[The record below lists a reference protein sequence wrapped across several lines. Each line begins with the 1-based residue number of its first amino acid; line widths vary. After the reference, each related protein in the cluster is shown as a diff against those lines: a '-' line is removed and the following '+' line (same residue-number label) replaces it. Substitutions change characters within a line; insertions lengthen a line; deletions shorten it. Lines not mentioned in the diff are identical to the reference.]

1 MSVAS
6 KILASLGGRRGK
18 AGVSPRSGPRASE
31 TAAKLIADG
40 DAARSRAD
48 WAAAAAAYRAALD
61 DQPEL
66 AAIWVQLGHAEKERG
81 ALEAALNAYGRATAL
96 RPLEADAFIHLAHLQ
111 KRMGLVDG
119 AILSFLSALHAGD
132 CGPDASD
139 ELMWLIN
146 HRPKQQRETLTSL
159 LKRGVAPL
167 PQRTGE
173 ARLLSQLRAILTE
186 DMAEPLRVGEPRH
199 TLVFDISDL
208 IAYYRNARLPT
219 GIQRVQIETIEGAV
233 EQGGNRDIRLCC
245 FIDGRDDWLE
255 LPLEHM
261 RAIAKL
267 STASGDRLAPEWTE
281 AMDRLRLFLSL
292 TEPFE
297 FPQGASLIN
306 LGTSWWLQNY
316 FLYVREAKAK
326 RGIRYVPFVHDM
338 IPIITPEHCVRGL
351 TQDFISWVIGVFDH
365 ADHFLVNSDAT
376 REDLIAVAAR
386 LGYTVERDDVAVI
399 ALDTDFRKPEQKRLA
414 DSELRQWG
422 LEPDGFVLF
431 VSTIESRKGHL
442 IAFEAWAELIAR
454 HGAAAVPK
462 LVCVGNQGWLNSRI
476 YQRLSDDP
484 VLAERVTML
493 SRLSDEELALLY
505 RSCRF
510 TLYPSLYEGWG
521 LPVTESLC
529 YGKVPL
535 ISDAA
540 SLPQAG
546 GDFAVYVQAGST
558 DSLIAAADRL
568 MFDDDHR
575 RALEAR
581 IAADF
586 APRSWSALAKQI
598 ADELDRFAARD
609 AEKPLA
615 LPRTKATIGAWHAL
629 TRNEEIRIWRGMKT
643 AEIFRSNLGWHP
655 PEHRGCRIKA
665 EGARLTLPMP
675 AHESPLRIFFQL
687 GGDEHFACQWT
698 LGCGQQEL
706 AGDVGIHEDR
716 WISCDIAAASAPYD
730 LDLSF
735 GAAPA
740 PDGTLP
746 TYFVRGFFLCALGD
760 QAARMDFI
768 EAVALNR
775 LDALSAFREM

>member
-1 MSVAS
+1 MKLGRKLLRKLGGQPSDPRRDVPSSGAAGGLVAS
-6 KILASLGGRRGK
+6 
-18 AGVSPRSGPRASE
+18 
-31 TAAKLIADG
+31 G
-40 DAARSRAD
+40 DAARGRGD
-48 WAAAAAAYRAALD
+48 WAAAAAAYRAALEE
-61 DQPEL
+61 QPDL

-81 ALEAALNAYGRATAL
+81 AANAALEAYGEATKL
-96 RPLEADAFIHLAHLQ
+96 RPLEADAFVHLAHLQ
-111 KRMGLVDG
+111 KRMGLVDK
-119 AILSFLSALHAGD
+119 AILSFLHALHAGD
-132 CGPDASD
+132 CSPETSD
-139 ELMWLIN
+139 ELLWLIN
-146 HRPKQQRETLTSL
+146 HRPRHKQRETLPAL
-159 LKRGVAPL
+159 LKRAVAPL
-167 PQRTGE
+167 APRKGE
-173 ARLLSQLRAILTE
+173 LPLLTQLRAILTE
-186 DMAEPLRVGEPRH
+186 DMAEPVSTGEQRH

-233 EQGGNRDIRLCC
+233 QEGGDRDIRLCC
-245 FIDGRDDWLE
+245 FIDGREDWLE

-261 RAIAKL
+261 RAIARL
-267 STASGDRLAPEWTE
+267 STASGDRTAPEWVE

-292 TEPFE
+292 TEPFD

-376 REDLIAVAAR
+376 RDDLIAVAAQ
-386 LGYTVERDDVAVI
+386 LGYTVDRDDVAVI
-399 ALDTDFRKPEQKRLA
+399 ALDTDFRKPERKRLPDSALGQWSLEA
-414 DSELRQWG
+414 D
-422 LEPDGFVLF
+422 DFVLF

-454 HGAAAVPK
+454 HGPSAVPK
-462 LVCVGNQGWLNSRI
+462 LVCVGNQGWLNSQI
-476 YQRLSDDP
+476 YQRLTDDP

-546 GDFAVYVQAGST
+546 GDFAVYVEAGSVQ
-558 DSLIAAADRL
+558 SLVEAADRL
-568 MFDDDHR
+568 MFDGAYRHT
-575 RALEAR
+575 LEAR

-586 APRSWSALAKQI
+586 KPRSWSDLARQI
-598 ADELDRFAARD
+598 GQDLDRFALRD
-609 AEKPLA
+609 AGKPLA
-615 LPRTKATIGAWHAL
+615 LPNTPARIGAWHAL
-629 TRNEEIRIWRGMKT
+629 TRNEEVRIWRGMKT
-643 AEIFRSNLGWHP
+643 AEIYRSNLGWHP
-655 PEHRGCRIKA
+655 PEHRGCRIKSD
-665 EGARLTLPMP
+665 GAALTLPMP
-675 AHESPLRIFFQL
+675 AHETAVRMLFQF
-687 GGDEHFACQWT
+687 GGDEQFPCQWT
-698 LGCGQQEL
+698 LGYGTEL
-706 AGDVGIHEDR
+706 MSGDIGIHEDK
-716 WISCDIAAASAPYD
+716 WVSCDLPASAAPYA
-730 LDLSF
+730 LDIRFDALP
-735 GAAPA
+735 AA
-740 PDGTLP
+740 DGTLP
-746 TYFVRGFFLCALGD
+746 TYFVRGFFLL
-760 QAARMDFI
+760 AAEDTTARLDFI

-775 LDALSAFREM
+775 LDALSAFRDR

>member
-1 MSVAS
+1 MKLGRS
-6 KILASLGGRRGK
+6 LLRSLGGK
-18 AGVSPRSGPRASE
+18 RSGAGSIRPSSDSVAG
-31 TAAKLIADG
+31 LIAVG
-40 DAARSRAD
+40 DTARSRGD
-48 WAAAAAAYRAALD
+48 WAAAASAYREALAS
-61 DQPEL
+61 QPEL

-81 ALEAALNAYGRATAL
+81 AMDAAQAAYGQATKL
-96 RPLEADAFIHLAHLQ
+96 RPLEADAFVHLAHLQ
-111 KRMGLVDG
+111 KRMGLVDK
-119 AILSFLSALHAGD
+119 AIISFLHALHAGD
-132 CGPDASD
+132 CGPETSD
-139 ELMWLIN
+139 ELLWLIN
-146 HRPKQQRETLTSL
+146 HRPKHNQRETLPAL
-159 LKRGVAPL
+159 LKRAVTPLAPRAAEL
-167 PQRTGE
+167 
-173 ARLLSQLRAILTE
+173 ALLTQLRAILTE
-186 DMAEPLRVGEPRH
+186 DMAEPASVGEERH

-233 EQGGNRDIRLCC
+233 QQGGDRNIRLCC
-245 FIDGRDDWLE
+245 FIDGREDWLE

-261 RAIAKL
+261 RSIARL
-267 STASGDRLAPEWTE
+267 STASGDRTAPEWVE

-292 TEPFE
+292 TEPFD

-376 REDLIAVAAR
+376 RDDLIAVAAQ

-399 ALDTDFRKPEQKRLA
+399 ALDTDFRKPERKRLSDTA
-414 DSELRQWG
+414 LQQWK
-422 LEPDGFVLF
+422 LEPGEFVLF

-454 HGAAAVPK
+454 HGASAVPK
-462 LVCVGNQGWLNSRI
+462 LVCVGNQGWLNAQI
-476 YQRLSDDP
+476 YQRLADDP

-546 GDFAVYVQAGST
+546 GDFAVYVEAGSVS
-558 DSLIAAADRL
+558 SLVEAADRL
-568 MFDDDHR
+568 MFDDAHR
-575 RALEAR
+575 KALETR
-581 IAADF
+581 IASDF
-586 APRSWSALAKQI
+586 KPRSWSDLAQQI
-598 ADELDRFAARD
+598 GEDLDRFALRD
-609 AEKPLA
+609 ADKPLA
-615 LPRTKATIGAWHAL
+615 LPRTPARIGAWHAL
-629 TRNEEIRIWRGMKT
+629 TRNEEVRIWRGMKT
-643 AEIFRSNLGWHP
+643 AEIYRSNLGWHP
-655 PEHRGCRIKA
+655 PEHRGCRMKG
-665 EGARLTLPMP
+665 EGGQLTLPMP
-675 AHESPLRIFFQL
+675 AHQTPLRLLFQL
-687 GGDEHFACQWT
+687 GGDEQFPCQWT
-698 LGCGQQEL
+698 LACGKAFL
-706 AGDVGIHEDR
+706 SGDIGVHEDK
-716 WISCDIAAASAPYD
+716 WISCEIPAASAPYMLNIRFD
-730 LDLSF
+730 ALS
-735 GAAPA
+735 AA
-740 PDGTLP
+740 DGTLP
-746 TYFVRGFFLCALGD
+746 TYFVRGFFLLATED
-760 QAARMDFI
+760 TTARLDFI
-768 EAVALNR
+768 EAVALSR
-775 LDALSAFREM
+775 LDTLSAFRET

>member
-6 KILASLGGRRGK
+6 KLLARLSGGRGK
-18 AGVSPRSGPRASE
+18 AALPPRSGSRASE
-31 TAAKLIADG
+31 TVARLIADG

-81 ALEAALNAYGRATAL
+81 ALEAALDAYGRATAL

-111 KRMGLVDG
+111 KRMGLVDN

-146 HRPKQQRETLTSL
+146 HRPTQQRETLASL
-159 LKRGVAPL
+159 LKRGVDPL
-167 PQRTGE
+167 PERSGE

-186 DMAEPLRVGEPRH
+186 DMAEPVRVGEPRH

-245 FIDGRDDWLE
+245 FIDGREDWLE

-292 TEPFE
+292 TEPFV
-297 FPQGASLIN
+297 FPEGASLIN

-316 FLYVREAKAK
+316 FLYVREAKAT

-338 IPIITPEHCVRGL
+338 IPIIAPEHCVRGL

-386 LGYTVERDDVAVI
+386 LGYTVDRDDVAVI
-399 ALDTDFRKPEQKRLA
+399 ALDTDFRKPERKRLPDSALGQWALEA
-414 DSELRQWG
+414 D
-422 LEPDGFVLF
+422 DFVLF

-462 LVCVGNQGWLNSRI
+462 LVCVGNQGWLNKQI
-476 YQRLSDDP
+476 YQRLTDDP

-546 GDFAVYVQAGST
+546 GDFAVYVEAGSVP
-558 DSLIAAADRL
+558 SLVEAADRL
-568 MFDDDHR
+568 MFDSAYR
-575 RALEAR
+575 QAVETR

-586 APRSWSALAKQI
+586 KPRSWSDLARQI
-598 ADELDRFAARD
+598 GEDLDRFALRD
-609 AEKPLA
+609 TNKPLA
-615 LPRTKATIGAWHAL
+615 VPRTPARIGAWHAL
-629 TRNEEIRIWRGMKT
+629 TRNEEVRIWRGMKT
-643 AEIFRSNLGWHP
+643 AEIYRSNLGWHP

-665 EGARLTLPMP
+665 DGGLLTLPMP
-675 AHESPLRIFFQL
+675 AHRAAVRLLVQL
-687 GGDEHFACQWT
+687 GGDEQFPCQWT
-698 LGCGQQEL
+698 LMCSTEKL
-706 AGDVGIHEDR
+706 SGDIGVREDK
-716 WISCDIAAASAPYD
+716 WISCDLPAASAPYA
-730 LDLSF
+730 LDVRFSALP
-735 GAAPA
+735 AA
-740 PDGTLP
+740 DGTLP
-746 TYFVRGFFLCALGD
+746 TYFVRGFFLLEAD
-760 QAARMDFI
+760 DTTARLDFI
-768 EAVALNR
+768 EAVTLNR

>member
-1 MSVAS
+1 MRPMKLGKKLLRTFGGKPSHTGRVMPPGDASEEAVAS
-6 KILASLGGRRGK
+6 GDSARDRG
-18 AGVSPRSGPRASE
+18 
-31 TAAKLIADG
+31 
-40 DAARSRAD
+40 D
-48 WAAAAAAYRAALD
+48 WAAAATAYRNALEQRPD
-61 DQPEL
+61 L

-81 ALEAALNAYGRATAL
+81 AFEAAIDAYGRATKL
-96 RPLEADAFIHLAHLQ
+96 RPLEADAFTHLAHLQ
-111 KRMGLVDG
+111 KRLGLVDQ
-119 AILSFLSALHAGD
+119 AIGSFLHALHAGD
-132 CGPDASD
+132 CGPDTGD
-139 ELMWLIN
+139 ELLWLIN
-146 HRPKQQRETLTSL
+146 HRPRHEQRETLPAL
-159 LKRGVAPL
+159 LKRIVAPL
-167 PQRTGE
+167 SPRAGE
-173 ARLLSQLRAILTE
+173 KPLLTQLRAILTE
-186 DMAEPLRVGEPRH
+186 DMAEPASRGQSRH

-233 EQGGNRDIRLCC
+233 QQGGDRDIRLCC
-245 FIDGRDDWLE
+245 FIDGREDWLE

-261 RAIAKL
+261 RAIARL
-267 STASGDRLAPEWTE
+267 STASGDRTAPEWVE
-281 AMDRLRLFLSL
+281 AMERLRLFLSL
-292 TEPFE
+292 TEPFD

-376 REDLIAVAAR
+376 RDDLIAVAAQ
-386 LGYTVERDDVAVI
+386 LGYTIDRDDVAVI
-399 ALDTDFRKPEQKRLA
+399 ALDTDFRKPERKRLPDSAVGQWALEA
-414 DSELRQWG
+414 D
-422 LEPDGFVLF
+422 DFVLF

-454 HGAAAVPK
+454 HGASAVPK
-462 LVCVGNQGWLNSRI
+462 LVCVGNQGWLNKQI
-476 YQRLSDDP
+476 YQRLTGDP

-546 GDFAVYVQAGST
+546 GDFAVYVEAGSVH
-558 DSLIAAADRL
+558 SLAKAADRL
-568 MFDDDHR
+568 MFDSAYR
-575 RALEAR
+575 QALETR

-586 APRSWSALAKQI
+586 KPRSWSDLARQI
-598 ADELDRFAARD
+598 GEDLDRFALRD
-609 AEKPLA
+609 AGKPLA
-615 LPRTKATIGAWHAL
+615 VPRTPARIGAWHAL
-629 TRNEEIRIWRGMKT
+629 NRNEEVRIWRGMKT
-643 AEIFRSNLGWHP
+643 AEIYRSNLGWHP

-665 EGARLTLPMP
+665 DGGLLTLPMP
-675 AHESPLRIFFQL
+675 AHGAAVRLLVQL
-687 GGDEHFACQWT
+687 GGDEQFPCQWT
-698 LGCGQQEL
+698 LTCGAEL
-706 AGDVGIHEDR
+706 LSGDIGVREDK
-716 WISCDIAAASAPYD
+716 WVNCNLPAAS
-730 LDLSF
+730 
-735 GAAPA
+735 
-740 PDGTLP
+740 
-746 TYFVRGFFLCALGD
+746 
-760 QAARMDFI
+760 
-768 EAVALNR
+768 
-775 LDALSAFREM
+775 